1 MNIHEK
7 YISRCIELGKLG
19 IGNTYP
25 NPSVGSCLVVDD
37 KIIGEGYTS
46 IAGGNHAEVNAINSV
61 KDKSLIKD
69 STIYVT
75 LEPCCHHGKTPPCVD
90 KIVANGIK
98 KVVIGIKD
106 PNPLVCGKGIEK
118 LKENGVEVISGVLK
132 NECIEHHKR
141 FLSYIINKRPY
152 IILKWAETADG
163 FIAPKEKN
171 INKPYWIS
179 NIKSRQLVHKWRSE
193 EQAILVGAKTIRE
206 DDPRLTTRDWQ
217 GKNCDIYIL
226 SKNSFQKDYKIFN
239 QDSKVKILDGQE
251 IDYDKD
257 IVKQMCDKFYDDKI
271 LSIIVEGGTKTLSNF
286 IDSGIWDEMRV
297 FKTNEKLGDGING
310 PIIKYK
316 ASKEFDIGDNKL
328 EYYLNKGVTFS
339 NI

>member
-25 NPSVGSCLVVDD
+25 NPSVGCCLVVDD

-61 KDKSLIKD
+61 ENKSLIKD

-90 KIVANGIK
+90 KIIGCEIK
-98 KVVIGIKD
+98 RVVIGIKD

-141 FLSYIINKRPY
+141 FLSFIVNKRPY

-163 FIAPKEKN
+163 FIAPKEKIVN
-171 INKPYWIS
+171 EPYWIS

-193 EQAILVGAKTIRE
+193 EQAILVGAKTIR
-206 DDPRLTTRDWQ
+206 
-217 GKNCDIYIL
+217 
-226 SKNSFQKDYKIFN
+226 
-239 QDSKVKILDGQE
+239 
-251 IDYDKD
+251 
-257 IVKQMCDKFYDDKI
+257 
-271 LSIIVEGGTKTLSNF
+271 GT
-286 IDSGIWDEMRV
+286 IPD
-297 FKTNEKLGDGING
+297 
-310 PIIKYK
+310 
-316 ASKEFDIGDNKL
+316 
-328 EYYLNKGVTFS
+328 
-339 NI
+339 

>member
-171 INKPYWIS
+171 INEPYWIS
-179 NIKSRQLVHKWRSE
+179 NTKSRQLVHKWRSE

-206 DDPRLTTRDWQ
+206 DDPRLTTRDWE

-239 QDSKVKILDGQE
+239 QDSKVKILDSQE

-297 FKTNEKLGDGING
+297 FKTKEKLGDGING

-328 EYYLNKGVTFS
+328 EYYLNKELTFS